1 MRAIVYSTAAELDY
15 SRKSESSEDRKR
27 HGDRADLMTPI
38 VKGWCSEIC
47 QELTSIGLQIHGGM
61 GYIEETGAAQH
72 FRDARITTIYEGT
85 TSIQA
90 NDLVGRKILK
100 DRGLGLR
107 NLLQDIEL
115 TISELDMSDNIIVQI
130 KDELSKSIESVNSS
144 LNYLMDHYPDDHHL
158 AGAISYNFLMMLGTL
173 IAGWLAARSAQIALD
188 RINSNAPDREF
199 YESKLVCCQFFAE
212 QILPK
217 VGSYARSISS
227 GSVATMALS
236 EDQF

>member
-1 MRAIVYSTAAELDY
+1 
-15 SRKSESSEDRKR
+15 
-27 HGDRADLMTPI
+27 MTPI
-38 VKGWCSEIC
+38 IKGWCSEVC

-90 NDLVGRKILK
+90 YDLVGRKILK
-100 DRGLGLR
+100 DRGLALKS
-107 NLLQDIEL
+107 LLQDIEL
-115 TISELDMSDNIIVQI
+115 TMSELDTSHSIIVQI
-130 KDELSKSIESVNSS
+130 KHELSESIESVKSS
-144 LNYLMDHYPDDHHL
+144 LNYLMDHYRDDHHL

-173 IAGWLAARSAQIALD
+173 IAGWLAARSAQIAVD
-188 RINSNAPDREF
+188 KIQSGASDREF
-199 YESKLVCCQFFAE
+199 YKSKLVGCQFFAE

-217 VGSYARSISS
+217 VHSYAKSIRS
-227 GSVATMALS
+227 GSAATMALS

>member
-1 MRAIVYSTAAELDY
+1 
-15 SRKSESSEDRKR
+15 
-27 HGDRADLMTPI
+27 
-38 VKGWCSEIC
+38 
-47 QELTSIGLQIHGGM
+47 M

-90 NDLVGRKILK
+90 HDLVGRKILK
-100 DRGLGLR
+100 DKGLALKA
-107 NLLQDIEL
+107 LLQDIEF
-115 TISELDMSDNIIVQI
+115 TMSELDTSHGIIARI
-130 KDELSKSIESVNSS
+130 EHELSQSVKSVKSS
-144 LNYLMDHYPDDHHL
+144 LKYLMDNYRDDHHL

-173 IAGWLAARSAQIALD
+173 IAGWLATRSAQIAAD
-188 RINSNAPDREF
+188 RIKSNAPDREF
-199 YESKLVCCQFFAE
+199 YETKLVSCQFFTE

-217 VGSYARSISS
+217 VSAYARSISS